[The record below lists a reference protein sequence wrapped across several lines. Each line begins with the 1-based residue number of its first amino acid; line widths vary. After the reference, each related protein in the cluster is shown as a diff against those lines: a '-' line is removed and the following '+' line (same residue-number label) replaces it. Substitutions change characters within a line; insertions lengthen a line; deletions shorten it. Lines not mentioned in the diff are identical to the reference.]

1 MVGIAYSPNGRA
13 HCQGCHCNI
22 PVGNVR
28 VSVQS
33 KSPYQR
39 HEFIDQYYHAECY
52 QNRKDFTKFFG
63 FWKLQKEDQKK
74 YVSEKKKKELFP
86 EDYMVDEA
94 KILAAVTQQ
103 QPQDDDRESDAA
115 VKKKRKNDNDY
126 KVDGVAKQPQ
136 DDADKENSAV
146 VEKKRK
152 NGDDDDKVVD
162 AQDKTATKKLKKNNT
177 VPSMNITITGI
188 NHSTVRASPQ
198 QKVKLVREPNNVRPM
213 KLNASP

>member
-1 MVGIAYSPNGRA
+1 LVGIAYSPNGRA

-126 KVDGVAKQPQ
+126 KVVDGVAKQPQ

-198 QKVKLVREPNNVRPM
+198 QKVKLVREPNNVQ
-213 KLNASP
+213 